1 MTEISPLL
9 PLPAVINGRSIA
21 PVRPLAGRQNDA
33 DDSAYLVPVSSRVD
47 SGVDRGSDA
56 TAGNDRAKQF
66 RFRVV
71 DGGRSDTLGNAELP
85 TATRQGTTQQ
95 AASEQALGRDA
106 SVGGQKQIP
115 LGTFSAPFLAQLIA
129 QEELQPG
136 LYDPPIKQADRAYRL
151 AGAQPAL
158 NDPDNGVA
166 RFKIAV

>member
-1 MTEISPLL
+1 MAEISSLVL
-9 PLPAVINGRSIA
+9 LPAVTNGRPVT
-21 PVRPLAGRQNDA
+21 PVRSLAGRQSDPE
-33 DDSAYLVPVSSRVD
+33 DSAYLARVD
-47 SGVDRGSDA
+47 SKTDTSSDA
-56 TAGNDRAKQF
+56 TSNNDRAKQF

-85 TATRQGTTQQ
+85 SATRQKTTQQ
-95 AASEQALGRDA
+95 AIGEQALGCDITA
-106 SVGGQKQIP
+106 GSQKQIP
-115 LGTFSAPFLAQLIA
+115 PGTFSAPFLAQLIA
-129 QEELQPG
+129 QEQLQPG